1 MLISWVYMRRAN
13 GTRGKRPSAKTSDI
27 DGLEIGVETARRYLA
42 MRKEVDEM
50 LWQIASLAGVL
61 AMLREIPGPIEM
73 DNHAIGRV
81 GLMIEGNAYDV
92 LDQLNNRFAS
102 THDVGLFV

>member
-1 MLISWVYMRRAN
+1 M
-13 GTRGKRPSAKTSDI
+13 
-27 DGLEIGVETARRYLA
+27 ARKYLA

-81 GLMIEGNAYDV
+81 GLMIEGNAYDIF
-92 LDQLNNRFAS
+92 DQLDNHFAAPR
-102 THDVGLFV
+102 DVIRVATRDDLDGRTP